1 MPAYLDGE
9 QDEKAHPDDMK
20 TQTDEAPSGKE
31 GDDHAP
37 ESEDDEHGDERVNSH
52 VSVIPAEKSSQT
64 KSDGHGDGDPV
75 PMGKHCDGRGN
86 DKIDDG
92 EERLTHTIEYT
103 TEPYHGF

>member
-31 GDDHAP
+31 GDAHAP
-37 ESEDDEHGDERVNSH
+37 ESEDDEHGDER
-52 VSVIPAEKSSQT
+52 KSSRP